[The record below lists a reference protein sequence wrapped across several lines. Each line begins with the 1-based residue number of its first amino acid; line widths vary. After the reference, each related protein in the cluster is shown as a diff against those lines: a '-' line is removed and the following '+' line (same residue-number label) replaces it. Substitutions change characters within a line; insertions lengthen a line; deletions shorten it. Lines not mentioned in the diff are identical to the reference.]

1 MTTEL
6 HADAVT
12 PRPGRASTLSD
23 SRPAPIGRE
32 SMNLPNAVT
41 LARLLLA
48 CGLFGMIAYNG
59 LWKSAAAV
67 FVFAAATDFLDGWL
81 ARRYG
86 QVTTLG
92 RILDPFVDK
101 IVVVGAL
108 LFLLEKRVR
117 LDSVGGE
124 PGLVVWSGVSAWM
137 VLVIVAREMFVSS
150 LRGFLEKHGVDFSA
164 DWTGKVKTTLQF
176 VAVTASLLSSGPGV
190 RRTRPGDRRP
200 RLVPVAPRR
209 PAVGRDAVHG
219 LQRRGVRR
227 AGGAVAQIGFP
238 PKPTTRRRVRMPTMD
253 TDLAETE
260 ARLASRR

>member
-1 MTTEL
+1 M
-6 HADAVT
+6 DA
-12 PRPGRASTLSD
+12 

-32 SMNLPNAVT
+32 SVNLPNAVT

-48 CGLFGMIAYNG
+48 CVLFWMIWVNG

-67 FVFAAATDFLDGWL
+67 FVIAAATDFLDGWL

-108 LFLLEKRVR
+108 LFLLEKRVTIGE
-117 LDSVGGE
+117 GGE
-124 PGLVVWSGVSAWM
+124 LEIWSGVSAWM

-164 DWTGKVKTTLQF
+164 DWTGKVKTTVQF
-176 VAVTASLLSSGPGV
+176 VAVTASLLSLAPEFAQLGPEIELF
-190 RRTRPGDRRP
+190 DRSRS
-200 RLVPVAPRR
+200 LFVWT
-209 PAVGRDAVHG
+209 RDALLWG
-219 LQRRGVRR
+219 ATLFTAYSGVAYIAR
-227 AGGAVAQIGFP
+227 A
-238 PKPTTRRRVRMPTMD
+238 TRTLKR
-253 TDLAETE
+253 
-260 ARLASRR
+260 

>member
-1 MTTEL
+1 MTTDAAPQ
-6 HADAVT
+6 ADD
-12 PRPGRASTLSD
+12 LS

-32 SMNLPNAVT
+32 SVNLPNAVT

-48 CGLFGMIAYNG
+48 CGLFAMIAYDG

-67 FVFAAATDFLDGWL
+67 FVLAAATDFLDGWL

-117 LDSVGGE
+117 MPGPGE
-124 PGLVVWSGVSAWM
+124 GEELVIWSGVSAWM
-137 VLVIVAREMFVSS
+137 ALVIVAREMFVSS

-164 DWTGKVKTTLQF
+164 DWTGKVKTTVQF
-176 VAVTASLLSSGPGV
+176 VAVTASLLSLAPEFA
-190 RRTRPGDRRP
+190 
-200 RLVPVAPRR
+200 RLDPLIDLF
-209 PAVGRDAVHG
+209 GRDRSWFLWARDG
-219 LQRRGVRR
+219 LLWFAALFTAYSGFAYIAR
-227 AGGAVAQIGFP
+227 AMRELRP
-238 PKPTTRRRVRMPTMD
+238 
-253 TDLAETE
+253 
-260 ARLASRR
+260 

>member
-1 MTTEL
+1 MTTDTPPKPRSRGTSAL
-6 HADAVT
+6 GAD
-12 PRPGRASTLSD
+12 
-23 SRPAPIGRE
+23 RPAPIGAE
-32 SMNLPNAVT
+32 SLNLPNAVT

-48 CGLFGMIAYNG
+48 CGLFWMIAYNG

-67 FVFAAATDFLDGWL
+67 FVVAAATDFLDGWL

-117 LDSVGGE
+117 MPGPGE
-124 PGLVVWSGVSAWM
+124 GEELVVWSGVSAWM

-176 VAVTASLLSSGPGV
+176 VAVTASLLSLAPEFGSLAPQFLGRGWFRWV
-190 RRTRPGDRRP
+190 RD
-200 RLVPVAPRR
+200 
-209 PAVGRDAVHG
+209 G
-219 LQRRGVRR
+219 LLW
-227 AGGAVAQIGFP
+227 AATMFTAYSGGAYI
-238 PKPTTRRRVRMPTMD
+238 
-253 TDLAETE
+253 
-260 ARLASRR
+260 ARAARELRT

>member
-1 MTTEL
+1 MTTDSLSVPPASPSRLGGVPSDES
-6 HADAVT
+6 A
-12 PRPGRASTLSD
+12 PKRP
-23 SRPAPIGRE
+23 PPIGRE
-32 SMNLPNAVT
+32 SVNLPNAVT
-41 LARLLLA
+41 SARLLLA
-48 CGLFGMIAYNG
+48 CGLFGMIAYDG

-117 LDSVGGE
+117 MPGPGE
-124 PGLVVWSGVSAWM
+124 GEELIVWSGVSAWM

-164 DWTGKVKTTLQF
+164 DWTGKAKTVLQL
-176 VAVTASLLSSGPGV
+176 VAVTGSLLSLAPEFA
-190 RRTRPGDRRP
+190 
-200 RLVPVAPRR
+200 RLSPIIAERSWFLWT
-209 PAVGRDAVHG
+209 RDALLWAAALFTAYSG
-219 LQRRGVRR
+219 FAYIARGMREL
-227 AGGAVAQIGFP
+227 
-238 PKPTTRRRVRMPTMD
+238 TR
-253 TDLAETE
+253 
-260 ARLASRR
+260 

>member
-1 MTTEL
+1 
-6 HADAVT
+6 
-12 PRPGRASTLSD
+12 
-23 SRPAPIGRE
+23 
-32 SMNLPNAVT
+32 
-41 LARLLLA
+41 
-48 CGLFGMIAYNG
+48 MIAYNG

-67 FVFAAATDFLDGWL
+67 FVVAAATDFLDGWL

-117 LDSVGGE
+117 MPAPGE
-124 PGLVVWSGVSAWM
+124 GDTLVVWSGVSAWM

-176 VAVTASLLSSGPGV
+176 VAVTASLLS
-190 RRTRPGDRRP
+190 
-200 RLVPVAPRR
+200 LAPEFASLDPSFAGRGWFR
-209 PAVGRDAVHG
+209 WLRDALLWGATLFTAYSGAAYVA
-219 LQRRGVRR
+219 RAVRALR
-227 AGGAVAQIGFP
+227 
-238 PKPTTRRRVRMPTMD
+238 
-253 TDLAETE
+253 
-260 ARLASRR
+260 

>member
-1 MTTEL
+1 MTTEP
-6 HADAVT
+6 AVSPSPTGGAVRDAPPVGDDE
-12 PRPGRASTLSD
+12 PR
-23 SRPAPIGRE
+23 RPAPIGAE
-32 SMNLPNAVT
+32 SLNLPNAVT

-48 CGLFGMIAYNG
+48 CGLFWMIAYNG
-59 LWKSAAAV
+59 LWKTAAAL
-67 FVFAAATDFLDGWL
+67 FVVTAATDFLDGWL

-117 LDSVGGE
+117 LDPGGPD
-124 PGLVVWSGVSAWM
+124 PGPELVVWSGVSAWM

-176 VAVTASLLSSGPGV
+176 VAVTASLLSLAPEFAELEPSFAGRGWFRWVRDGLLWAATLFTAYSGAAYVARAV
-190 RRTRPGDRRP
+190 RALRR
-200 RLVPVAPRR
+200 
-209 PAVGRDAVHG
+209 
-219 LQRRGVRR
+219 
-227 AGGAVAQIGFP
+227 
-238 PKPTTRRRVRMPTMD
+238 
-253 TDLAETE
+253 
-260 ARLASRR
+260 

>member
-1 MTTEL
+1 MTTEI
-6 HADAVT
+6 AAK
-12 PRPGRASTLSD
+12 PRDRDPSALRNE
-23 SRPAPIGRE
+23 SRPAPIGAE
-32 SMNLPNAVT
+32 SLNLPNAVT

-48 CGLFGMIAYNG
+48 CGLFAMIAYDG

-67 FVFAAATDFLDGWL
+67 FVLAAATDFLDGWL

-117 LDSVGGE
+117 MPGPGE
-124 PGLVVWSGVSAWM
+124 GEELIVWSGVSAWM

-150 LRGFLEKHGVDFSA
+150 LRGFLEKHGIDFSA

-176 VAVTASLLSSGPGV
+176 VAVTASLLSLAPEFGSLDPQFYGRGWFRWVRDGLLWAAALFTAYSGGAYVARAV
-190 RRTRPGDRRP
+190 RE
-200 RLVPVAPRR
+200 
-209 PAVGRDAVHG
+209 
-219 LQRRGVRR
+219 LQR
-227 AGGAVAQIGFP
+227 
-238 PKPTTRRRVRMPTMD
+238 
-253 TDLAETE
+253 
-260 ARLASRR
+260 